1 MNRSKRN
8 TKTNALQDLKTLAIA
23 KVEAAQDAVIAR
35 TDEARAR
42 TVQVMTQLERVFEQR
57 VAKTISRLGVP
68 SAKDVRELSRQV
80 SQLKSSVEKL
90 RRARA

>member
-8 TKTNALQDLKTLAIA
+8 TRTKALQNLKTLAIA
-23 KVEAAQDAVIAR
+23 KVGAAKDAVIAR
-35 TDEARAR
+35 TDAARAR
-42 TVQVMTQLERVFEQR
+42 TVEVMTQLERVFEQR
-57 VAKTISRLGVP
+57 VSKAISRLGVP
-68 SAKDVRELSRQV
+68 SAKEVRGLSRQV

>member
-8 TKTNALQDLKTLAIA
+8 TSSKALQNLKTLAIA
-23 KVEAAQDAVIAR
+23 KVEAAKDAVIAR

-57 VAKTISRLGVP
+57 VSKVISRLGVP
-68 SAKDVRELSRQV
+68 SSKEVRELSRQV

>member
-8 TKTNALQDLKTLAIA
+8 TRTQALQNLKTLAIA
-23 KVEAAQDAVIAR
+23 KVEAAKDAVIAR

-42 TVQVMTQLERVFEQR
+42 TVKVMTQLERVFEQR
-57 VAKTISRLGVP
+57 VSKAISRLGVP
-68 SAKDVRELSRQV
+68 SSKEVRELSRQV